1 MIRCYIRLLPDTPF
15 LLFYNE
21 NHNNYWMIQSF
32 NGAQS
37 TTITIQDHPKTLPID
52 SVSSTLAHVQPSSET
67 ENVVCTTA
75 CVLTSS
81 SSLHS
86 LHSQLLKEQPDSFVM
101 LFSSFPVTSSICSET
116 TLSIPLTTSSDLL
129 IRYSPRPYTE
139 LGLEADLLY
148 QQFDMICKNHQ
159 SPSTWI
165 PLNDDVKSHIEVSL
179 LFLLSYRFQLIIQ
192 RECTIRHYSVLP
204 LSQFYLQFISY

>member
-21 NHNNYWMIQSF
+21 NHRNYWMIQSF

-37 TTITIQDHPKTLPID
+37 TTITIQDQSKGIPID
-52 SVSSTLAHVQPSSET
+52 SIPSTLSSIQPSSET
-67 ENVVCTTA
+67 ENVICTTA

-86 LHSQLLKEQPDSFVM
+86 LHSQLLKKQHDSFVM
-101 LFSSFPVTSSICSET
+101 LFSSFPVTSSLSTEG

-129 IRYSPRPYTE
+129 VRYSPQPYAT
-139 LGLEADLLY
+139 LGLESDLLY
-148 QQFDMICKNHQ
+148 QQFDMICKNYE
-159 SPSTWI
+159 SSSTWI
-165 PLNDDVKSHIEVSL
+165 SLNDDVRSHIEVSL
-179 LFLLSYRFQLIIQ
+179 VFPLSCRFLLIIQ
-192 RECTIRHYSVLP
+192 REYTIRRYPVLHWN
-204 LSQFYLQFISY
+204 LSCLQLINH

>member
-1 MIRCYIRLLPDTPF
+1 MIRCYIRLLPNTPF

-21 NHNNYWMIQSF
+21 NHRNYWMIQSF

-37 TTITIQDHPKTLPID
+37 TTITIQDQSKGLPID
-52 SVSSTLAHVQPSSET
+52 SIPSTLSSIHPSSET

-86 LHSQLLKEQPDSFVM
+86 LHSQLLKKQYDSFVM
-101 LFSSFPVTSSICSET
+101 LFSSFPVTSSICTET
-116 TLSIPLTTSSDLL
+116 ALSIPLTTSSDLL
-129 IRYSPRPYTE
+129 VRYSPQPYAAM
-139 LGLEADLLY
+139 GLEANLLY
-148 QQFDMICKNHQ
+148 QQFDMICKNYE

-165 PLNDDVKSHIEVSL
+165 SLSDDVKSHIEVSL
-179 LFLLSYRFQLIIQ
+179 SF
-192 RECTIRHYSVLP
+192 P
-204 LSQFYLQFISY
+204 